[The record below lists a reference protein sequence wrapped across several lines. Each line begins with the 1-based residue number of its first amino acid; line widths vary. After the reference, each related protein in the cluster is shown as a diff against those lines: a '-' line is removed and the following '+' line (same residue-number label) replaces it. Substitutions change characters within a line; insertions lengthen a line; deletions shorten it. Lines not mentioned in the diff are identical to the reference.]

1 MLLRLAPLLSL
12 ALVAGCSTRSDCPA
26 TATPAEAPSALR
38 SPAEPA
44 VIHEH
49 EAEATA
55 APVLVLM
62 VRHAE
67 KADDGT
73 PDPPLTEQ
81 GRERAACLAALLDD
95 FAPTHLLATTYQRTR
110 ATLEP
115 LATATSLVPTI
126 IDAKDDA
133 GWQRALRE
141 LPPGS
146 RAVVV
151 GHSNTLPAWVAALGG
166 RVSNLD
172 AEGNLPHDE
181 YDRLVH
187 VVAFGPG
194 QATSYD
200 TRYCLASS
208 PPSRLPP
215 RGNGTTKP

>member
-1 MLLRLAPLLSL
+1 MLLRLGSFLSL
-12 ALVAGCSTRSDCPA
+12 VLVAGCATRSDCP
-26 TATPAEAPSALR
+26 PAVAPSEAPSALR
-38 SPAEPA
+38 SPPEPA
-44 VIHEH
+44 VASNREP
-49 EAEATA
+49 EATA

-73 PDPPLTEQ
+73 PDPPLTEP
-81 GRERAACLAALLDD
+81 GRERAACLAAMLHG
-95 FAPTHLLATTYQRTR
+95 FAPTHLFSSTYQRTR

-115 LATATSLVPTI
+115 LATATGLTPTL
-126 IDAKDDA
+126 IDPKDDA
-133 GWQRALRE
+133 AWQRALRE

-151 GHSNTLPAWVAALGG
+151 GHSNTLPALVAALGG
-166 RVSNLD
+166 RVSGLD

-194 QATSYD
+194 HATSYD
-200 TRYCLASS
+200 TRYCAAS
-208 PPSRLPP
+208 P
-215 RGNGTTKP
+215 

>member
-1 MLLRLAPLLSL
+1 MLLRLASLLSL
-12 ALVAGCSTRSDCPA
+12 ALGAGCATRSDCPPAVAPSEA
-26 TATPAEAPSALR
+26 TSALR
-38 SPAEPA
+38 SPPEPA
-44 VIHEH
+44 ATSPS

-62 VRHAE
+62 VRHGE

-73 PDPPLTEQ
+73 PDPPLTEP
-81 GRERAACLAALLDD
+81 GRERAACLAAMLDG
-95 FAPTHLLATTYQRTR
+95 FAPTHLFSSTYQRTR

-115 LATATSLVPTI
+115 LATATGLTPTL
-126 IDAKDDA
+126 IDPKDDA
-133 GWQRALRE
+133 AWQRALRE

-151 GHSNTLPAWVAALGG
+151 GHSNTLPALVAALGG
-166 RVSNLD
+166 RVSGLD

-194 QATSYD
+194 RATSYD
-200 TRYCLASS
+200 TRYCAAS
-208 PPSRLPP
+208 P
-215 RGNGTTKP
+215 

>member
-1 MLLRLAPLLSL
+1 MRLRLGALLSL
-12 ALVAGCSTRSDCPA
+12 VLVAGCAPRSDCP
-26 TATPAEAPSALR
+26 PAVAPSEAPSALR
-38 SPAEPA
+38 SPTEPA
-44 VIHEH
+44 ASKS
-49 EAEATA
+49 EAEAAA

-115 LATATSLVPTI
+115 LATATGLVPTI
-126 IDAKDDA
+126 IDAKDAA

-194 QATSYD
+194 HAMSYD
-200 TRYCLASS
+200 TRYCPA
-208 PPSRLPP
+208 PPP
-215 RGNGTTKP
+215 TTKP

>member
-1 MLLRLAPLLSL
+1 MLLRLGSLLSL
-12 ALVAGCSTRSDCPA
+12 VLVAGCASRSDCP
-26 TATPAEAPSALR
+26 PAVAPSEAPSALR
-38 SPAEPA
+38 SATEPA
-44 VIHEH
+44 ASKSEP
-49 EAEATA
+49 EAIA
-55 APVLVLM
+55 APTLVLM

-95 FAPTHLLATTYQRTR
+95 FAPTHLLATNYQRTR

-115 LATATSLVPTI
+115 LATATGLVPTL

-194 QATSYD
+194 HATSYD
-200 TRYCLASS
+200 TRYCLA
-208 PPSRLPP
+208 PP
-215 RGNGTTKP
+215 RGDTTKP

>member
-1 MLLRLAPLLSL
+1 MLLRLGSFLSL
-12 ALVAGCSTRSDCPA
+12 VLVAGCATRSDCP
-26 TATPAEAPSALR
+26 PAVAPSEAPSALR
-38 SPAEPA
+38 SPPEPA
-44 VIHEH
+44 AASNREP
-49 EAEATA
+49 EATA

-73 PDPPLTEQ
+73 PDPPLTEP
-81 GRERAACLAALLDD
+81 GRERAACLAAMLHG
-95 FAPTHLLATTYQRTR
+95 FAPTHLFSSTYQRTR

-115 LATATSLVPTI
+115 LATATGLTPTL
-126 IDAKDDA
+126 IDPKDDA
-133 GWQRALRE
+133 AWQRALRE

-151 GHSNTLPAWVAALGG
+151 GHSNTLPALVAALGG
-166 RVSNLD
+166 RVSGLD

-194 QATSYD
+194 HATSYD
-200 TRYCLASS
+200 TRYCAAS
-208 PPSRLPP
+208 P
-215 RGNGTTKP
+215 